1 MARGR
6 ERERRAALS
15 AASALG
21 ARAVTLIFTLLSV
34 PLALNY
40 LGTERFGMWLTISS
54 VIALL
59 SLSDLGVGYGLL
71 NAVTKSL
78 ALRNIAQARR
88 QISSSMALL
97 GILAL
102 ALAGAVLAA
111 VLIADWPQILGVRSP
126 LARSEAVPSVLVFA
140 LIFLVGL
147 PLSVTTQVRVARQ
160 EAYLVHVAATAG
172 NLVALVALLVVI
184 SSRQG
189 VPALVVAMAGPP
201 ALAIAVNG
209 LFLFFRNASDLRPS
223 MALVDWSVAITL
235 VRAGFL
241 FLVLQASIAVAF
253 ASDTLILAR
262 ILGPAAVSEYGVAFR
277 LFTIPIGLVAIGLT
291 PLWPAYG
298 DAIARGDVE
307 WARTTL
313 RRSTR
318 TALLFAVPAAVIFVA
333 LGGWLVTIW
342 VGVTVIPSLA
352 MLLGLGVWTVQ
363 TSLGQSVAMLLNGA
377 NEIRLQA
384 AAAAVMAVSN
394 VALSVWLTSVMG
406 AAGVVWG
413 TVVTYGLFVL
423 LPMALYVPGVLR
435 DIGNR
440 PTATG
445 AQ

>member
-78 ALRNIAQARR
+78 ALRNIARARR
-88 QISSSMALL
+88 QVSSSMALL

-102 ALAGAVLAA
+102 ALTGAVLAA

-160 EAYLVHVAATAG
+160 EAYLVHVAATVG

-189 VPALVVAMAGPP
+189 VPALIVAMAGPP

-223 MALVDWSVAITL
+223 MALVDWSIAITL

-241 FLVLQASIAVAF
+241 FLVLQVSIAVAF

-262 ILGPAAVSEYGVAFR
+262 ILGPDAVSEYGVAFR

-318 TALLFAVPAAVIFVA
+318 TALLFAVPAAVFFVA

-342 VGVTVIPSLA
+342 VGVTVMPSLA
-352 MLLGLGVWTVQ
+352 MFLGLGVWTVQ

-394 VALSVWLTSVMG
+394 VALSVWLTIVMG

-413 TVVTYGLFVL
+413 TVVTYALFVL

-440 PTATG
+440 PTA
-445 AQ
+445 ARAE